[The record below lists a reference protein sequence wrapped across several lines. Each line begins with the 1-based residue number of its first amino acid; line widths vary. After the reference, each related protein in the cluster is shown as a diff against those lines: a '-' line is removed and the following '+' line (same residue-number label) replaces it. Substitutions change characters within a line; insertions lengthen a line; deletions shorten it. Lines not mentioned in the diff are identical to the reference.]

1 MIFGITSGQVF
12 SEPPPWSLLTEL
24 FVLTAFVLVAVV
36 FTVVW
41 AEPVGFCCPH

>member
-24 FVLTAFVLVAVV
+24 VSIV

-41 AEPVGFCCPH
+41 AEPVGFC